1 MTRFEKKNKTN
12 CTRWTTVDK
21 NTKKDENKQETSRLD
36 KIISLQH
43 TKIDQQTII
52 DKNISLQHTEID
64 QQTIIDKNK
73 QEYIPTEY

>member
-43 TKIDQQTII
+43 TKIDQ
-52 DKNISLQHTEID
+52 
-64 QQTIIDKNK
+64 
-73 QEYIPTEY
+73 